1 MATTTGVDIVV
12 KVLGDN
18 NIRKLDT
25 QLKGLDKTSQATGK
39 NVSVASKGAKGL
51 GTAAGGAVPS
61 VQGLGAA
68 LSSALGPLLAVST
81 AVAAVGKAIG
91 TAFERDV
98 AEKRLQ
104 NLTKSTGEYE
114 AALAYAQV
122 AANKFKTT
130 QTESTKAIGDAYSR
144 LNGLGFGLKEVT
156 TVYDGF
162 NTIAREAGVST
173 EDASGAFL
181 QLSQAMGSGVL
192 QGDELRSILERMPQ
206 LAVAIAKEMGVS
218 ATQIKSLGSEGKI
231 TSEVLYNTFAN
242 MGEGVTDFGSKMTDA
257 QRSMADFRAAAE
269 NAFNAFGE
277 MITPVIAPALEFVTG
292 LVQGLA
298 DWWEYL
304 ADQIFPKVKEAFQP
318 VIDALSR
325 LFEGFDWNALGTFF
339 ANTADVIINELLWGF
354 KQLVPVIVGVIDLI
368 KAAFDT
374 PLIQGF
380 VTVLGSVA
388 DALGLT
394 GDKVGDWKKEQEAA
408 TQAAAKSVDAYS
420 KLPPKVISSKE
431 AAKSLKE
438 QHKQITNE
446 LKAQL
451 DIIGRVVDAKKTALD
466 NEFELEQSL
475 RDLRK
480 TINEGEIESLKV
492 KQDKSKSLQ
501 DQILYE
507 KQIYQLTKDNIQ
519 IEYQGAIAAIEQQ
532 RAQNQLELVKLER
545 RKAAVEMAVAEA
557 TALGTATT
565 EMRRQLD
572 VAQQI
577 YDDQVAQSGVV
588 DSILQAQTDIA
599 VELRNQQLA
608 QAAVARDAGIK
619 ALKEQATETAAIGA
633 AGAMERQATASATL
647 VKNLAIAAKEMSSI
661 ASGFSQ
667 MNAASQGIG
676 AVSFGSSKRIGSG
689 KFTQEER
696 KKAAEDA
703 ARQMGVLRTDEFGV
717 NIIDTSMKTKIMS
730 YEGHVSFMRKLKA
743 LEIENL
749 EAISRNKY
757 EKALADKRKEQV
769 MSSTD
774 SVDAAAQSRQ
784 QEEIKMTEELATL
797 KRKEA
802 EASRGVTQESQ
813 KQIKL
818 QETLVA
824 IKKRLGQDITGDVKR
839 LGEIAARAGQAA
851 SGTAGQLLSS
861 TEAMAKEVKDLMIQY
876 SRKRQEDETRRSM
889 LGSSSW
895 EQGRA
900 KHHQYAGAGRTNAVN
915 ASGGFGAPVINFSG
929 STLSFNDNEWV
940 SKDDVTRLMNEA
952 FALQQRRQ
960 AKNATMRLM
969 GAY

>member
-98 AEKRLQ
+98 AEKRLE

-218 ATQIKSLGSEGKI
+218 ATQIKSLGAEGKI

-257 QRSMADFRAAAE
+257 QRGMADFRAAAE

-298 DWWEYL
+298 DWWGYL
-304 ADQIFPKVKEAFQP
+304 ADEIFPKVKEAFQP

-368 KAAFDT
+368 KAAFNT
-374 PLIQGF
+374 PLVQGF

-408 TQAAAKSVDAYS
+408 TKAAADSVDQYS
-420 KLPPKVISSKE
+420 KLPPKLISAKDEAKKLKQEHKE
-431 AAKSLKE
+431 
-438 QHKQITNE
+438 ITAE
-446 LKAQL
+446 LKNQLGAIDRIAKAQG
-451 DIIGRVVDAKKTALD
+451 DALD
-466 NEFELEQSL
+466 NEYQLTESL
-475 RDLRK
+475 RELRK
-480 TINEGEIESLKV
+480 TINDGEIASLKV
-492 KQDKSKSLQ
+492 KQDKSKSLK
-501 DQILYE
+501 DQIYYE
-507 KQIYQLTKDNIQ
+507 NQIYQLTKDNIEL
-519 IEYQGAIAAIEQQ
+519 EYQGAIAAIEQQ
-532 RAQNQLELVKLER
+532 RTQQQLELAKLAA

-557 TALGTATT
+557 TALGTVTT
-565 EMRRQLD
+565 EMRNQLT

-577 YDDQVAQSGVV
+577 YDDRLNQS
-588 DSILQAQTDIA
+588 QAIDKIFSVQKGIA
-599 VELRNQQLA
+599 GELKSQQLA
-608 QAAVARDAGIK
+608 QAKLAKDGAIK
-619 ALKEQATETAAIGA
+619 ALNEQATKTAAEGA
-633 AGAMERQATASATL
+633 ADAMERQVRASAQ
-647 VKNLAIAAKEMSSI
+647 VAENASAAAAAMSGVS
-661 ASGFSQ
+661 SGMVRGLPDRYNPWGELSNQ
-667 MNAASQGIG
+667 ERDNAKIFADIKMGWTRKVDGEDIFGIG
-676 AVSFGSSKRIGSG
+676 P
-689 KFTQEER
+689 
-696 KKAAEDA
+696 
-703 ARQMGVLRTDEFGV
+703 DE
-717 NIIDTSMKTKIMS
+717 
-730 YEGHVSFMRKLKA
+730 
-743 LEIENL
+743 
-749 EAISRNKY
+749 
-757 EKALADKRKEQV
+757 
-769 MSSTD
+769 
-774 SVDAAAQSRQ
+774 
-784 QEEIKMTEELATL
+784 
-797 KRKEA
+797 
-802 EASRGVTQESQ
+802 
-813 KQIKL
+813 
-818 QETLVA
+818 LVH
-824 IKKRLGQDITGDVKR
+824 
-839 LGEIAARAGQAA
+839 
-851 SGTAGQLLSS
+851 LSS
-861 TEAMAKEVKDLMIQY
+861 TRLMDQALNEHVKIANEFSKDMAEGVYEGVTKYVGSGFAFVNGEFKAMDYQEFKELQKQMSEEAKNVDDVLSRTVSTRAEAVGIAEQELAVEKMLAAEAERRLAAQQDMRDVQRAAQQEAAAAKGAEQKQKVPYGGDDQY
-876 SRKRQEDETRRSM
+876 FHSLNKAHKSNQ
-889 LGSSSW
+889 
-895 EQGRA
+895 
-900 KHHQYAGAGRTNAVN
+900 
-915 ASGGFGAPVINFSG
+915 ASGGAGLAGMIIQYHG
-929 STLSFNDNEWV
+929 STLNFDGQDFIK
-940 SKDDVTRLMNEA
+940 KDDVQTLLDKAQQQIMLSQHRNPVYRL
-952 FALQQRRQ
+952 
-960 AKNATMRLM
+960 T